1 MGHIEGQEYRFCR
14 MCDIIASIPQDVGT
28 YADKLYRL
36 MPERERAGEDL
47 IKDRMKTCEGCDKN
61 STGTCLACGCYC
73 LVRSM
78 KKDAHCPKHHW

>member
-36 MPERERAGEDL
+36 MPEGERAGEDL